1 MPFDPNRHHRRSIRL
16 QGYDYTLAGAYF
28 VTLCTWDRSCFFGD
42 IVDGQMAPSP
52 FGLVVASFWDQ
63 IPVHATHVSLDAFV
77 LMPNHVH
84 GILVLSGDHRAEAG
98 DALTQCVPFDPDAED
113 TSASSN
119 RPHGTTPG
127 SLGAVLQNWKSTAT
141 RRINQMRHTLGARVW
156 QDNYYEHIIRNER
169 ELWAIRQ
176 YIENNP
182 AQWAQD
188 REHPQNAQRQS

>member
-16 QGYDYTLAGAYF
+16 QGYDYTLTGAYF
-28 VTLCTWDRSCFFGD
+28 VTLCTWDRSCLFGD
-42 IVDGQMAPSP
+42 IVDAAMAPSA
-52 FGLVVASFWDQ
+52 FGLVVASYWEK
-63 IPVHATHVSLDAFV
+63 IVVHAAHVSLDASV

-84 GILVLSGDHRAEAG
+84 GILVLTGDHRAEAESATTE
-98 DALTQCVPFDPDAED
+98 DAPFDPAAGDGSPA
-113 TSASSN
+113 AQ
-119 RPHGTTPG
+119 RPHGTQPG

-141 RRINQMRHTLGARVW
+141 RRINQMRHTPEARVW
-156 QDNYYEHIIRNER
+156 QDNYFEHIIRNER

-188 REHPQNAQRQS
+188 RERPQNARRRL